1 MVEEVFKS
9 KILIKIINN
18 KIEKEGDNIKTVSS
32 REISRLTNI
41 RHDHLIRD
49 IEKIITKTKLKHLFI
64 KSRYEHSQNKQLYK
78 EYLLTK
84 EGLALYIDNKRKTP
98 QLKELINTYK
108 DFLEYDKVPI
118 VLTTRFEDSFIKQ
131 LEETLKPMKLSIIKQ
146 YNYKEYKID
155 AVIKELNLAIEYD
168 EEQHFTRAN
177 RLKDKLRQEVIEKEF
192 EVIRVNYKNSDACNV
207 GIVMK
212 YIFENLNKKIA

>member
-1 MVEEVFKS
+1 M
-9 KILIKIINN
+9 
-18 KIEKEGDNIKTVSS
+18 
-32 REISRLTNI
+32 TNI